1 MASPLSPPRF
11 GRLLGLQGK
20 LLRRYDHQPLVACL
34 SGLYGCRWRRWERS
48 RTRPGDCCCDKLEG
62 ASLVLLVAAFCLTL
76 VFLFFWGQAENDY
89 NDFDWFNFGNL
100 GFWFPW
106 SVVLLVIAAGFFTYV
121 TVLVLLAVCLLS
133 ESQKLYL
140 HWSHKVPSPSPSR
153 RHSSSLA
160 DVPSQRSKGRWCSSQ
175 LKRRRIISHNGIR
188 LPLKTFLMTSPSCH
202 LHPFSYIVFAECY
215 SHLYIVVKQI

>member
-1 MASPLSPPRF
+1 M
-11 GRLLGLQGK
+11 
-20 LLRRYDHQPLVACL
+20 LR
-34 SGLYGCRWRRWERS
+34 
-48 RTRPGDCCCDKLEG
+48 
-62 ASLVLLVAAFCLTL
+62 
-76 VFLFFWGQAENDY
+76 
-89 NDFDWFNFGNL
+89 FNFGNL

-121 TVLVLLAVCLLS
+121 TVLVVRLCPLLCHLSLCTQQWNPACVHSAARQTFDFDACVFLQLLAVCLLS

-202 LHPFSYIVFAECY
+202 LHPFSYIVFA
-215 SHLYIVVKQI
+215 SVTRIFILL